1 VYAYA
6 IENYR
11 QCTKPWHAV
20 SSVCIFWPC
29 SGERCHD
36 GTWEPV
42 CIKKKPT
49 DTDILKGQSV
59 KERSALEAVKQAMQD
74 QPAPHCLTFLL
85 DSYPAGY
92 PNPNWLDDHQQAYF
106 IIE

>member
-1 VYAYA
+1 MFVLA
-6 IENYR
+6 
-11 QCTKPWHAV
+11 
-20 SSVCIFWPC
+20 C

-59 KERSALEAVKQAMQD
+59 KECAALEAVKQAMQD
-74 QPAPHCLTFLL
+74 QPAPHCLSFLL

-92 PNPNWLDDHQQAYF
+92 PNPNWLDDHQHAYF
-106 IIE
+106 IAE

>member
-1 VYAYA
+1 MQQQVVTCLQCAYLLA
-6 IENYR
+6 
-11 QCTKPWHAV
+11 
-20 SSVCIFWPC
+20 C

-49 DTDILKGQSV
+49 GMIIQKWQS
-59 KERSALEAVKQAMQD
+59 ERERAALEAVKQAMQD
-74 QPAPHCLTFLL
+74 QPAPHCLSFLL

-92 PNPNWLDDHQQAYF
+92 PNPDWLNDHQHAYF
-106 IIE
+106 ITE